1 MHDHVPL
8 AGVKVAYLFIH
19 DANYPRNRLIRE
31 HLGKAG
37 AQVDIFPVD
46 SIGVHNPL
54 APAYIRKLVAILV
67 NYDLAVVSEFQLRYA
82 LAVGVAAKLARTRLV
97 VDGFVGRYETAVGD
111 WGQVSNFS
119 LKSFV
124 YRAIDASSL
133 FVADIFVIDNEF
145 RASQIRATN
154 IARMFRKRITFLPVG
169 APPWAVPKMQT
180 TSARPTSPLNVLYYG
195 NYIPLH
201 GVDVVLA
208 GVAEYAS
215 KRPIKLVL
223 VGNGVQRQKFEREAV
238 RLGISDVCDFRDPV
252 DEQDLAPII
261 AASEVV
267 LGVFGE
273 SPKAKTV
280 IANKVWQGLA
290 MGKRVLTRDS
300 PALHELDFINTNQLL
315 TIRPE
320 ASQMADAFFKIAS
333 LKEDLALHDFP
344 ETHSHVQGY
353 VDRRFR
359 EFMTLIKKEIIL

>member
-1 MHDHVPL
+1 MHDPVPL

-19 DANYPRNRLIRE
+19 DANYPRNRLVRE

-37 AQVDIFPVD
+37 AQVDMFPAD
-46 SIGVHNPL
+46 SIGVRNPL
-54 APAYIRKLVAILV
+54 APAYIRKLIAILV

-82 LAVGVAAKLARTRLV
+82 LAVGIAAKLSRTKLV

-119 LKSFV
+119 LKSIV

-145 RASQIRATN
+145 RAGLIRSTN
-154 IARMFRKRITFLPVG
+154 IARMFHKRVTSLPVG
-169 APPWAVPKMQT
+169 APPWAAPRMQT
-180 TSARPTSPLNVLYYG
+180 TSVRPTSPLNVLYYG

-201 GVDVVLA
+201 GVEVVLA

-215 KRPIKLVL
+215 KHPIKLQL
-223 VGNGVQRQKFEREAV
+223 IGNGVHRQKFEREAA
-238 RLGISDVCDFRDPV
+238 RLGISNVCDFRDPV

-273 SPKAKTV
+273 SPKAKSV

-300 PALHELDFINTNQLL
+300 PALRELDFVNPNQLL

-344 ETHSHVQGY
+344 KTNTDLQGY
-353 VDRRFR
+353 VDRRFS
-359 EFMTLIKKEIIL
+359 EFMGLIKKEVIL